1 MTMETK
7 QLHALSKIYQEAVY
21 GGAKKEAPKDSR
33 LVVTAA
39 DKKAISV
46 KQLDPQKKRDSRTE
60 LLTVSVSLDTGKI
73 VGIVAV
79 GILASAFLVSAMVFI
94 SG

>member
-1 MTMETK
+1 M
-7 QLHALSKIYQEAVY
+7 Q
-21 GGAKKEAPKDSR
+21 AK
-33 LVVTAA
+33 TAQTEKKA
-39 DKKAISV
+39 QAEKKAISV
-46 KQLDPQKKRDSRTE
+46 KQLDPQQKRDSRTE